1 MGLLNVI
8 QMERERR
15 KKAQKSYFKF
25 NARPYQ
31 RRLIQTFDEG
41 ARFFLVCWA
50 RRLGKDLFA
59 LSVTCRECIK
69 NPNTVA
75 YYIFPTMKQGRMMIL
90 DGYTERKT
98 LILEEV
104 IERSCLK
111 LPLKSDK
118 LYHSD
123 NSVRFK
129 NGSIIYFVGAQDANT
144 KVGGHLDLLVISE
157 MATIQSKD
165 ILTYLI
171 PSTIKVGGK
180 IILVSTPRFGSV
192 FNEMLEKAGEEW
204 HRSILKA
211 DDSEVVDR
219 DGIPIYTNEQL
230 DTAKKLMSDSKFRQE
245 YYCDVEIAN
254 EEAIYAFS
262 LSKAKWVEEIS
273 IDKKRLYVSED
284 LGINDSTALTFLVD
298 HTVIHHY
305 ANVDKPTM
313 HYITYIKQFMN
324 RHRVKEVSIILPHDA
339 KNRHDAIDYLTSRR
353 EAYSKHFD
361 SVKVLRAYDVH
372 KTIEIAK
379 HSIESG
385 KVKFLKCSNVLNMVK
400 LMKKYEWRV
409 DNSTGENLRTPIHGR
424 GISASNTCDS
434 FEYYCMYMFSE
445 QYELN
450 LKEFDKLNYLEYED
464 DEEAWSYL

>member
-1 MGLLNVI
+1 MKALEFI
-8 QMERERR
+8 RQERR
-15 KKAQKSYFKF
+15 KRHSTERHFIF
-25 NARPYQ
+25 SPRPYQ
-31 RRLIQTFDEG
+31 NKLIQAFDDG
-41 ARFFLVCWA
+41 VKYFLVCWA

-59 LSVTCRECIK
+59 LSIACRECI
-69 NPNTVA
+69 NNANTVV

-90 DGYTERKT
+90 DGFTEGKK

-104 IERSCLK
+104 INRNALR
-111 LPLKSDK
+111 LPKNSDK

-123 NSVRFK
+123 NSIRFK
-129 NGSIIYFVGAQDANT
+129 NGSIIYFVGSQDANT

-157 MATIQSKD
+157 MATIRSRD

-180 IILVSTPRFGSV
+180 ILLVSTPRFGSV
-192 FNEMLEKAGEEW
+192 FNDMLDSSNDDW
-204 HRSILKA
+204 YRSVLKA
-211 DDSEVVDR
+211 NDTDVVD
-219 DGIPIYTNEQL
+219 GAGNPVYTTEQL
-230 DTAKKLMSDSKFRQE
+230 NVASKLMSESKFKQE
-245 YYCDVEIAN
+245 YYCDTDVAN
-254 EEAIYAFS
+254 EEAIYASS
-262 LSKAKWVEEIS
+262 LGKAKWIEEIS
-273 IDKKRLYVSED
+273 LDRHRLYVSED
-284 LGINDSTALTFLVD
+284 LGINDSTALTFIVN

-313 HYITYIKQFMN
+313 HYISYIKQFMN
-324 RHRVKEVSIILPHDA
+324 RHRVQEVSVILPHDA
-339 KNRHDAIDYLTSRR
+339 KNRHDAIDHLTSRR
-353 EAYSKHFD
+353 EAYSKHFN

-385 KVKFLKCSNVLNMVK
+385 KVKFLKCENVLNMVK

-450 LKEFDKLNYLEYED
+450 LKELEKV
-464 DEEAWSYL
+464 SYLDSNEEWTYL